1 MRLKV
6 EFSYLGE
13 NYFGYQVQ
21 DGVRTVQGD
30 IEKVLSDFF
39 DTDISFVA
47 SGRTDTG
54 VSAIRQV
61 GHFDIKDDVLLAKIK
76 NDSAKEFESL
86 VIRINYLLDKDIRF
100 LHVSKAS
107 EDYHAR
113 FNAKKKTYFYNLY
126 SSKTEIPYFSQFAL
140 WVKYNLDINKIR
152 DAIKAFVGTHDF
164 TAFCAS
170 GSEVQDKV
178 RTIYEAEL
186 IENEMGYITLKFV
199 GNGFLYNMIRIMVG
213 TMIEVGRGKLTKDD
227 ITKIIENKDRTLA
240 GKTVSAIGLVLGSV
254 EN

>member
-1 MRLKV
+1 VRLKV

-21 DGVRTVQGD
+21 DGVRTVQGE

-61 GHFDIKDDVLLAKIK
+61 GHFDINDDVLLAKIK

-113 FNAKKKTYFYNLY
+113 FNAKKRLIFITCIHLKQKFHIFLNLH
-126 SSKTEIPYFSQFAL
+126 F
-140 WVKYNLDINKIR
+140 
-152 DAIKAFVGTHDF
+152 G
-164 TAFCAS
+164 
-170 GSEVQDKV
+170 
-178 RTIYEAEL
+178 
-186 IENEMGYITLKFV
+186 
-199 GNGFLYNMIRIMVG
+199 
-213 TMIEVGRGKLTKDD
+213 
-227 ITKIIENKDRTLA
+227 
-240 GKTVSAIGLVLGSV
+240 
-254 EN
+254 